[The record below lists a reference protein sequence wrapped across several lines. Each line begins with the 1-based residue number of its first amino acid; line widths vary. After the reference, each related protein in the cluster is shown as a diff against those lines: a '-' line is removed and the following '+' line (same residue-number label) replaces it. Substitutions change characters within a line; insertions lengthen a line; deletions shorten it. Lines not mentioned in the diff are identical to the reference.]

1 MPDCE
6 SESYEHIQKVL
17 AQRDQLGEYLTD
29 SRDAVDGNVTDSD
42 QEFESIV
49 DLDTLLR
56 SLLQFHENNVRD

>member
-29 SRDAVDGNVTDSD
+29 SRDAVDGDVTDSD